1 MGGAAPISE
10 KCQTTPAAY
19 MDIDAR
25 RRSAELKGKEKA
37 AITED
42 DGSAAARS
50 TLLWVR
56 RTVYVHPSPF
66 RKDNVP
72 GYLAIATQQGPLK
85 PQTPILLAFL
95 PESLLRETDDD
106 AEGKFISVEN
116 RLAND
121 LLDVGSGASSG
132 TTLDDSRETLDGIEL
147 DDKGVH
153 LLCLPCL

>member
-85 PQTPILLAFL
+85 PQTPILLAFAGVAVT
-95 PESLLRETDDD
+95 R
-106 AEGKFISVEN
+106 
-116 RLAND
+116 
-121 LLDVGSGASSG
+121 
-132 TTLDDSRETLDGIEL
+132 DG
-147 DDKGVH
+147 
-153 LLCLPCL
+153 